1 MKFGKNLSLRV
12 QLTLAMAGCVLLAVA
27 FGYGGLNL
35 FSAYQAARVKSELP
49 PQALS
54 AINKLEKNEL
64 PSTAEMKELLATDE
78 KIGQA
83 VLDQQD
89 LALIVLSIVAMLV
102 GGASAIFLANRI
114 AAPLD
119 GVAKALQ
126 SLAAGDLSVRAISRS
141 PGSAEASKLITDF
154 NTMAEALQRYDR
166 ELTEGAAAIAHEL
179 RTPLT
184 ILRGRLQGMKD
195 QVFEP
200 SEKEISG
207 LILQVEALSRI
218 VDDLQTVS
226 FAEAG
231 ILTLHKAPIDLAK
244 VIAEL
249 SQFVAPEIKESGMRL
264 NLSLTPAH
272 VFADPFRVRQAALAL
287 VNNARLHAHSGG
299 VIEIDCGLVG
309 DFGVV
314 RVMDRGAGLSSLVI
328 ENAFRLFW
336 REDPSR
342 ARDYGGSGIGL
353 AVVDAIARAHGGSIT
368 ANHRAGGGAQF
379 ELRIPQ
385 KGVSGAPIVHLGST
399 QAT

>member
-12 QLTLAMAGCVLLAVA
+12 QLMLAMAGCVLLAVA

-35 FSAYQAARVKSELP
+35 FSVYQAERVKSELP
-49 PQALS
+49 PQSLS
-54 AINKLEKNEL
+54 AISKLEKNEL

-78 KIGQA
+78 KIGQT
-83 VLDQQD
+83 LSDQQD
-89 LALIVLSIVAMLV
+89 IALIVLSMV
-102 GGASAIFLANRI
+102 GMVVGSAAAVFLANRI

-126 SLAAGDLSVRAISRS
+126 DLAAGDLSVRAVSGS

-154 NTMAEALQRYDR
+154 NRMAEALQRYDR

-184 ILRGRLQGMKD
+184 ILRGRLQGMQD

-226 FAEAG
+226 FAEVG
-231 ILTLHKAPIDLAK
+231 ILTLHRGPIDLAK
-244 VIAEL
+244 VLGEL
-249 SQFVAPEIKESGMRL
+249 SHFVAPEIKDAGMRL
-264 NLSLTPAH
+264 SLSLTPAP

-287 VNNARLHAHSGG
+287 ITNACRHARVGG
-299 VIEIDCGLVG
+299 VVDVDCGLVG
-309 DFGVV
+309 DFGII
-314 RVMDRGAGLSSLVI
+314 RVMDRGPGLSSLAV
-328 ENAFRLFW
+328 ENVFRLFW

-353 AVVDAIARAHGGSIT
+353 SVVEAIASAHGGSII
-368 ANHRAGGGAQF
+368 ASHRAGGGAQF

-385 KGVSGAPIVHLGST
+385 RDAPSAPFIHQAST
-399 QAT
+399 LPT

>member
-12 QLTLAMAGCVLLAVA
+12 QLTLAMAGCVLLAVT
-27 FGYGGLNL
+27 FGYWGLVL
-35 FSAYQAARVKSELP
+35 FSENLAKQMEAQLP
-49 PQALS
+49 PKAL
-54 AINKLEKNEL
+54 AAVNKLEKNQVPTTEEL
-64 PSTAEMKELLATDE
+64 KELMELDAASSKTAEELSNIA
-78 KIGQA
+78 I
-83 VLDQQD
+83 
-89 LALIVLSIVAMLV
+89 IVLSIMGMVV
-102 GGASAIFLANRI
+102 SGAAAIFLANRI

-126 SLAAGDLSVRAISRS
+126 SLAAGDLSVRATSRS

-154 NTMAEALQRYDR
+154 NTMADALQRYDR

-184 ILRGRLQGMKD
+184 ILRGRLQGIKD
-195 QVFEP
+195 KIFEP

-218 VDDLQTVS
+218 VDDLQTIS
-226 FAEAG
+226 FAEVG
-231 ILTLHKAPIDLAK
+231 ILTLHRGPIDLAK
-244 VIAEL
+244 VVGEL
-249 SQFVAPEIKESGMRL
+249 SHFVDPEIKHAGMRL
-264 NLSLTPAH
+264 SLSLTPAP

-287 VNNARLHAHSGG
+287 ITNACRHAQSGG
-299 VIEIDCGLVG
+299 VIDIDCGLVG
-309 DFGVV
+309 DFGVI
-314 RVMDRGAGLSSLVI
+314 RVMDRGPGLSSLAV
-328 ENAFRLFW
+328 ENVFRLFW

-353 AVVDAIARAHGGSIT
+353 AVVDAIARAHDGSIT
-368 ANHRAGGGAQF
+368 ASHRAGGGAQF

-385 KGVSGAPIVHLGST
+385 KRLSATPIVHLGST

>member
-1 MKFGKNLSLRV
+1 MKFGKNPRLRV
-12 QLTLAMAGCVLLAVA
+12 QLSLAMAGCVLLAVA

-35 FSAYQAARVKSELP
+35 FGEYQSEKIKAQLT
-49 PQALS
+49 QKALS
-54 AINKLEKNEL
+54 AAAKLEKNQL
-64 PSTAEMKELLATDE
+64 PSTDEMTALLKADKEFSQDAS
-78 KIGQA
+78 
-83 VLDQQD
+83 DQQD
-89 LALIVLSIVAMLV
+89 LALLVLSIMAMLV
-102 GGASAIFLANRI
+102 GGAAAVFWANRI
-114 AAPLD
+114 AAPLE
-119 GVAKALQ
+119 GVAEALREV
-126 SLAAGDLSVRAISRS
+126 ATGNLSVRAISRR

-244 VIAEL
+244 VIGEL

-287 VNNARLHAHSGG
+287 VNNARRHAHSGG
-299 VIEIDCGLVG
+299 VIDIDCGLVG

-314 RVMDRGAGLSSLVI
+314 RVMDRGPGLSSLVI

-368 ANHRAGGGAQF
+368 ASHRAGGGAQF

-385 KGVSGAPIVHLGST
+385 KSNSAAPIVHLGST
-399 QAT
+399 

>member
-102 GGASAIFLANRI
+102 GGAAAIFLANRI

-126 SLAAGDLSVRAISRS
+126 SLAAGDLSVRAMSRS

-244 VIAEL
+244 VIGEL

-314 RVMDRGAGLSSLVI
+314 RVMDRGPGLSSLVI

-368 ANHRAGGGAQF
+368 ASHRAGGGAQF

-385 KGVSGAPIVHLGST
+385 KSNSAAPIVHLGST
-399 QAT
+399 QPS

>member
-1 MKFGKNLSLRV
+1 
-12 QLTLAMAGCVLLAVA
+12 
-27 FGYGGLNL
+27 LNL

-78 KIGQA
+78 KISQA
-83 VLDQQD
+83 VSDQQD

-126 SLAAGDLSVRAISRS
+126 NLAAGDLSVRAVSRS

-244 VIAEL
+244 VIGEL
-249 SQFVAPEIKESGMRL
+249 CQFVSPEIKESGMRL

-272 VFADPFRVRQAALAL
+272 VFADPLRIRQAALAL
-287 VNNARLHAHSGG
+287 VNNACRHARSGG

-314 RVMDRGAGLSSLVI
+314 RIMDRGPGLNSLVI

-368 ANHRAGGGAQF
+368 ASHRAGGGAQF

-399 QAT
+399 HAT

>member
-249 SQFVAPEIKESGMRL
+249 SQVVAPEIKESGMRL

-314 RVMDRGAGLSSLVI
+314 RVMDRGPGLSSVVI

-368 ANHRAGGGAQF
+368 ASHRAGGGAQF

>member
-314 RVMDRGAGLSSLVI
+314 RVMDRGPGLSSVVI

-368 ANHRAGGGAQF
+368 ASHRAGGGAQF

>member
-1 MKFGKNLSLRV
+1 
-12 QLTLAMAGCVLLAVA
+12 
-27 FGYGGLNL
+27 
-35 FSAYQAARVKSELP
+35 
-49 PQALS
+49 
-54 AINKLEKNEL
+54 
-64 PSTAEMKELLATDE
+64 MKELLATDE
-78 KIGQA
+78 KISQA
-83 VLDQQD
+83 VSDQQD

-126 SLAAGDLSVRAISRS
+126 NLAAGDLSVRAVSRS

-244 VIAEL
+244 VIGEL
-249 SQFVAPEIKESGMRL
+249 CQFVSPESVFDTGPRL
-264 NLSLTPAH
+264 CRSASDST
-272 VFADPFRVRQAALAL
+272 
-287 VNNARLHAHSGG
+287 
-299 VIEIDCGLVG
+299 
-309 DFGVV
+309 
-314 RVMDRGAGLSSLVI
+314 
-328 ENAFRLFW
+328 
-336 REDPSR
+336 
-342 ARDYGGSGIGL
+342 
-353 AVVDAIARAHGGSIT
+353 
-368 ANHRAGGGAQF
+368 
-379 ELRIPQ
+379 
-385 KGVSGAPIVHLGST
+385 SGACLG
-399 QAT
+399 Q

>member
-368 ANHRAGGGAQF
+368 ASNRAGGGAQF

-385 KGVSGAPIVHLGST
+385 KGVTGAPIVHLGST

>member
-1 MKFGKNLSLRV
+1 
-12 QLTLAMAGCVLLAVA
+12 MAGCVLLAVA

-314 RVMDRGAGLSSLVI
+314 RVMDRGPGLSSVVI

-368 ANHRAGGGAQF
+368 ASHRAGGGAQF

>member
-368 ANHRAGGGAQF
+368 ASHRAGGGAQF

>member
-12 QLTLAMAGCVLLAVA
+12 QLTLAMAGCVLLAVT
-27 FGYGGLNL
+27 FGYWGLAL
-35 FSAYQAARVKSELP
+35 FSENLSKQVEAQLP
-49 PQALS
+49 PKAL
-54 AINKLEKNEL
+54 AALNKLEKSEIPTTEEL
-64 PSTAEMKELLATDE
+64 KELLELNETS
-78 KIGQA
+78 GQWA
-83 VLDQQD
+83 VELEN
-89 LALIVLSIVAMLV
+89 LALIVLSLMGMIV
-102 GGASAIFLANRI
+102 GGVAAVILANRI

-126 SLAAGDLSVRAISRS
+126 DLAAGDLSVRAVSRS

-195 QVFEP
+195 HVFEP
-200 SEKEISG
+200 SEREISG

-244 VIAEL
+244 VIGEL
-249 SQFVAPEIKESGMRL
+249 CQFVSPEIKESGMRL

-272 VFADPFRVRQAALAL
+272 VFADPLRIRQAALAL
-287 VNNARLHAHSGG
+287 VNNACRHARSGG
-299 VIEIDCGLVG
+299 VIEIDCGLIG

-314 RVMDRGAGLSSLVI
+314 RIMDRGPGLNSLVI

-368 ANHRAGGGAQF
+368 ASHRAGGGAQF

-385 KGVSGAPIVHLGST
+385 KRLSAAPIVHLGST

>member
-12 QLTLAMAGCVLLAVA
+12 QLTLAMAGCVLLAVT
-27 FGYGGLNL
+27 FGYWGLVL
-35 FSAYQAARVKSELP
+35 FSENLAKQMEAQLP
-49 PQALS
+49 PKAL
-54 AINKLEKNEL
+54 AAVNKLEKNQVPTTEEL
-64 PSTAEMKELLATDE
+64 KELMELDAASSKTAEELSNIA
-78 KIGQA
+78 I
-83 VLDQQD
+83 
-89 LALIVLSIVAMLV
+89 IVLSIMGMVMS
-102 GGASAIFLANRI
+102 GAAAIFLANRI
-114 AAPLD
+114 AEPLD

-154 NTMAEALQRYDR
+154 NTMADALQRYDR

-184 ILRGRLQGMKD
+184 ILRGRLQGIKD
-195 QVFEP
+195 KIFEP

-226 FAEAG
+226 FAEVG
-231 ILTLHKAPIDLAK
+231 MLTLHRGPIDLAK
-244 VIAEL
+244 VVGEL
-249 SQFVAPEIKESGMRL
+249 SHFVAPEIKDAGMRL
-264 NLSLTPAH
+264 NLSLTPAP

-287 VNNARLHAHSGG
+287 ITNACRHAQSGG
-299 VIEIDCGLVG
+299 VIDIDCGLVG
-309 DFGVV
+309 DFGVI
-314 RVMDRGAGLSSLVI
+314 RVMDRGPGLSSLAV
-328 ENAFRLFW
+328 ENVFRLFW

-353 AVVDAIARAHGGSIT
+353 AVVDAIARAHDGSIT
-368 ANHRAGGGAQF
+368 ASHRAGGGAQF

-385 KGVSGAPIVHLGST
+385 KRLSATPIVHLGST

>member
-314 RVMDRGAGLSSLVI
+314 RVMDRGPGLSSVVI

-342 ARDYGGSGIGL
+342 AR
-353 AVVDAIARAHGGSIT
+353 
-368 ANHRAGGGAQF
+368 
-379 ELRIPQ
+379 
-385 KGVSGAPIVHLGST
+385 
-399 QAT
+399 

>member
-1 MKFGKNLSLRV
+1 MKFGKNLRLRV
-12 QLTLAMAGCVLLAVA
+12 QLSLAMAGCVLLAVA

-35 FSAYQAARVKSELP
+35 FGEYQSEKIKAQLT
-49 PQALS
+49 QKALS
-54 AINKLEKNEL
+54 AAAKLEKNQL
-64 PSTAEMKELLATDE
+64 PSTDEMTALLKADKEFSQDAS
-78 KIGQA
+78 
-83 VLDQQD
+83 DQQD
-89 LALIVLSIVAMLV
+89 LALLVLSIMAMLV
-102 GGASAIFLANRI
+102 GGAAAVFWANRI
-114 AAPLD
+114 AAPLE
-119 GVAKALQ
+119 GVAEALREV
-126 SLAAGDLSVRAISRS
+126 ATGNLSVRAISRR

-244 VIAEL
+244 VIGEL

-287 VNNARLHAHSGG
+287 VNNARRHAHSGG
-299 VIEIDCGLVG
+299 VIDIDCGLVG

-314 RVMDRGAGLSSLVI
+314 RVMDRGPGLSSLVI

-368 ANHRAGGGAQF
+368 ASHRAGGGAQF

-385 KGVSGAPIVHLGST
+385 KSNSAAPIVHLGST
-399 QAT
+399 

>member
-12 QLTLAMAGCVLLAVA
+12 QLILAMAGCVLLAVA

-35 FSAYQAARVKSELP
+35 FGEYQVTRVKAELS

-54 AINKLEKNEL
+54 AITKLEKNQL
-64 PSTAEMKELLATDE
+64 PSTDEMKELLATDD
-78 KIGQA
+78 KIGQTI
-83 VLDQQD
+83 LDQQD
-89 LALIVLSIVAMLV
+89 FALLVLSIVAMLV
-102 GGASAIFLANRI
+102 GGAAAMFLANRI

-119 GVAKALQ
+119 GVATALRY
-126 SLAAGDLSVRAISRS
+126 LAAGDLSVRAISRS

-154 NTMAEALQRYDR
+154 NIMADALQRYDR

-195 QVFEP
+195 HVFEP

-226 FAEAG
+226 FAEVG
-231 ILTLHKAPIDLAK
+231 ILTLHRGPIDLAK
-244 VIAEL
+244 VVGEL
-249 SQFVAPEIKESGMRL
+249 SHFVAPEIKDAGMRL
-264 NLSLTPAH
+264 NLSLTPAP

-287 VNNARLHAHSGG
+287 ITNACRHARSGG
-299 VIEIDCGLVG
+299 VIDIDCGLVG
-309 DFGVV
+309 DFGII
-314 RVMDRGAGLSSLVI
+314 RVMDRGPGLSSLAV
-328 ENAFRLFW
+328 ENVFRLFW

-353 AVVDAIARAHGGSIT
+353 SVVEAIASAHGGSIT
-368 ANHRAGGGAQF
+368 ASHRAGGGAQF

-385 KGVSGAPIVHLGST
+385 KPATPAPIVHKGST
-399 QAT
+399 QAP

>member
-1 MKFGKNLSLRV
+1 MKFGKNLRLRV
-12 QLTLAMAGCVLLAVA
+12 QLSLAMAGCVLLAVA

-35 FSAYQAARVKSELP
+35 FGEYQSEKIKAQLT
-49 PQALS
+49 QKALS
-54 AINKLEKNEL
+54 AAAKLEKNQL
-64 PSTAEMKELLATDE
+64 PSTDEMTALLKADKEFSQDAS
-78 KIGQA
+78 
-83 VLDQQD
+83 DQQD
-89 LALIVLSIVAMLV
+89 LALLVLSIMAMLV
-102 GGASAIFLANRI
+102 GGAAAVFWANRI
-114 AAPLD
+114 AAPLE
-119 GVAKALQ
+119 GVAEALREV
-126 SLAAGDLSVRAISRS
+126 ATGNLSVRAISRR

-244 VIAEL
+244 VIGEL

-287 VNNARLHAHSGG
+287 VNNARRHAHSGG
-299 VIEIDCGLVG
+299 VIDIDCGLVG

-314 RVMDRGAGLSSLVI
+314 RVMDRGPGLSSLVI

-368 ANHRAGGGAQF
+368 ASHRAGGGAQF

-385 KGVSGAPIVHLGST
+385 KSNSAAPIVHLGST
-399 QAT
+399 QHS

>member
-12 QLTLAMAGCVLLAVA
+12 QLMLAMAGCVLLAVA

-35 FSAYQAARVKSELP
+35 FGEYQSEKIKAQLT
-49 PQALS
+49 QKALS
-54 AINKLEKNEL
+54 AAIKLEKNQV
-64 PSTAEMKELLATDE
+64 PSEEEMTELLKADKE
-78 KIGQA
+78 ISQDA
-83 VLDQQD
+83 SNQQD
-89 LALIVLSIVAMLV
+89 LALLVLSILATLV
-102 GGASAIFLANRI
+102 GGAAAIFLANRI

-154 NTMAEALQRYDR
+154 NRMAEALQRYDR

-184 ILRGRLQGMKD
+184 ILRGRLQGMQD

-226 FAEAG
+226 FAEVG
-231 ILTLHKAPIDLAK
+231 ILTLHRGPIDLAK
-244 VIAEL
+244 VVGEL
-249 SQFVAPEIKESGMRL
+249 SHFVAPEIKDAGMRL
-264 NLSLTPAH
+264 NLSLTPAP

-287 VNNARLHAHSGG
+287 ITNACRHARVGG
-299 VIEIDCGLVG
+299 VVDVDCGLVG
-309 DFGVV
+309 DFGII
-314 RVMDRGAGLSSLVI
+314 RVMDRGPGLSSLAV
-328 ENAFRLFW
+328 ENVFRLFW

-353 AVVDAIARAHGGSIT
+353 SVVEAIASAHGGSII
-368 ANHRAGGGAQF
+368 ASHRAGGGAQF

-385 KGVSGAPIVHLGST
+385 RDAPSAPFIHQAST
-399 QAT
+399 LPT

>member
-12 QLTLAMAGCVLLAVA
+12 QLMLAMSGCVLLAVA

-35 FSAYQAARVKSELP
+35 FGEYQSEKIKAQLT
-49 PQALS
+49 QKALS
-54 AINKLEKNEL
+54 AAIKLEKNQV
-64 PSTAEMKELLATDE
+64 PSEEEMTELLKADKE
-78 KIGQA
+78 ISQGA
-83 VLDQQD
+83 SNQQD
-89 LALIVLSIVAMLV
+89 LALLVLSILATLV
-102 GGASAIFLANRI
+102 GGAAAIFLANRI

-154 NTMAEALQRYDR
+154 NRMAEALQRYDR

-184 ILRGRLQGMKD
+184 ILRGRLQGMQD

-200 SEKEISG
+200 SDKEISG

-226 FAEAG
+226 FAEVG
-231 ILTLHKAPIDLAK
+231 ILTLHRGPIDLAK
-244 VIAEL
+244 VLGEL
-249 SQFVAPEIKESGMRL
+249 SHFVAPEIKDAGMRL
-264 NLSLTPAH
+264 NLSLTPAP

-287 VNNARLHAHSGG
+287 ITNACRHARVGG
-299 VIEIDCGLVG
+299 VVDVDCGLVG
-309 DFGVV
+309 DFGII
-314 RVMDRGAGLSSLVI
+314 RVMDRGPGLSSLAV
-328 ENAFRLFW
+328 ENVFRLFW

-353 AVVDAIARAHGGSIT
+353 SVVEAIASAHGGSII
-368 ANHRAGGGAQF
+368 ASHRAGGGAQF

-385 KGVSGAPIVHLGST
+385 RDAPSAPFIHQAST
-399 QAT
+399 LPT

>member
-12 QLTLAMAGCVLLAVA
+12 QLTLAMAGCVLLAVT
-27 FGYGGLNL
+27 FGYWGLAL
-35 FSAYQAARVKSELP
+35 FSENLLKQVEAQLP
-49 PQALS
+49 PKAL
-54 AINKLEKNEL
+54 AALNKLEKSEVPTTEEL
-64 PSTAEMKELLATDE
+64 KELLELNETS
-78 KIGQA
+78 GQWA
-83 VLDQQD
+83 VELEN
-89 LALIVLSIVAMLV
+89 LALIVLSLMGMIV
-102 GGASAIFLANRI
+102 GGVAAVILANRI

-126 SLAAGDLSVRAISRS
+126 DLAAGDLSVRAVSRS
-141 PGSAEASKLITDF
+141 PGSAEASRLITDF

-195 QVFEP
+195 HVFEP
-200 SEKEISG
+200 SEREISG

-244 VIAEL
+244 VIGEL
-249 SQFVAPEIKESGMRL
+249 CQFVSPEIKESGMRL

-272 VFADPFRVRQAALAL
+272 VFADPLRIRQAALAL
-287 VNNARLHAHSGG
+287 VNNACRHARSGG
-299 VIEIDCGLVG
+299 VIEIDCGLIG

-314 RVMDRGAGLSSLVI
+314 RIMDRGPGLNSLVI

-368 ANHRAGGGAQF
+368 ASHRAGGGAQF

-385 KGVSGAPIVHLGST
+385 KRLSAAPIVHLGST

>member
-64 PSTAEMKELLATDE
+64 PSTAEMKELLATNE

-314 RVMDRGAGLSSLVI
+314 RVMDRGPGLSSVVI

-368 ANHRAGGGAQF
+368 ASHRAGGGAQF

>member
-12 QLTLAMAGCVLLAVA
+12 QLTLAMAGCVLLAVT
-27 FGYGGLNL
+27 FGYWGLSL
-35 FSAYQAARVKSELP
+35 FSENLSKQVEAQLP
-49 PQALS
+49 PKAL
-54 AINKLEKNEL
+54 AALNKLEKSEIPTTEEL
-64 PSTAEMKELLATDE
+64 KELLELNETS
-78 KIGQA
+78 GQRA
-83 VLDQQD
+83 VELEN
-89 LALIVLSIVAMLV
+89 LALIVLSLMGMMV
-102 GGASAIFLANRI
+102 GGVAAVILANRI

-126 SLAAGDLSVRAISRS
+126 DLAAGDLSVRAVSRS

-154 NTMAEALQRYDR
+154 NSMAEALQRYDR

-195 QVFEP
+195 HVFEP
-200 SEKEISG
+200 SEREISG

-244 VIAEL
+244 VIGEL
-249 SQFVAPEIKESGMRL
+249 CQFVSPEIKESGMRL

-272 VFADPFRVRQAALAL
+272 VFADPLRIRQAALAL
-287 VNNARLHAHSGG
+287 VNNACRHARSGG
-299 VIEIDCGLVG
+299 VIEIDCGLIG

-314 RVMDRGAGLSSLVI
+314 RIMDRGPGLNSLVI

-368 ANHRAGGGAQF
+368 ASHRAGGGAQF

-385 KGVSGAPIVHLGST
+385 KRLSAAPIVHLGST

>member
-1 MKFGKNLSLRV
+1 MKFGKNLRLRV
-12 QLTLAMAGCVLLAVA
+12 QLSLAMAGCVLLAVA

-35 FSAYQAARVKSELP
+35 FGEYQSEKIKAQLT
-49 PQALS
+49 QKALS
-54 AINKLEKNEL
+54 AAAKLEKNQL
-64 PSTAEMKELLATDE
+64 PSTDEMTALLKADKEFSQDAS
-78 KIGQA
+78 
-83 VLDQQD
+83 DQQD
-89 LALIVLSIVAMLV
+89 LALLVLSIMAMLV
-102 GGASAIFLANRI
+102 GGAAAVFWANRI
-114 AAPLD
+114 AAPLE
-119 GVAKALQ
+119 GVAEALREV
-126 SLAAGDLSVRAISRS
+126 ATGNLSVRAISRR

-154 NTMAEALQRYDR
+154 NTMAEALERYDR

-244 VIAEL
+244 VIGEL

-287 VNNARLHAHSGG
+287 VNNARRHAHSGG
-299 VIEIDCGLVG
+299 VIDIDCGLVG

-314 RVMDRGAGLSSLVI
+314 RVMDRGPGLSSLVI

-368 ANHRAGGGAQF
+368 ASHRAGGGAQF

-385 KGVSGAPIVHLGST
+385 KSNSAAPIVHLGST
-399 QAT
+399 

>member
-89 LALIVLSIVAMLV
+89 LALIVLSILAMLV

-314 RVMDRGAGLSSLVI
+314 RVMDRGPGLSSVVI

-368 ANHRAGGGAQF
+368 ASHRAGGGAQF

>member
-35 FSAYQAARVKSELP
+35 FEAYQAARVKSELP

-314 RVMDRGAGLSSLVI
+314 RVMDRGPGLSSVVI

-368 ANHRAGGGAQF
+368 ASHRAGGGAQF

>member
-1 MKFGKNLSLRV
+1 
-12 QLTLAMAGCVLLAVA
+12 MAGCVLLAVT
-27 FGYGGLNL
+27 FGYWGLSL
-35 FSAYQAARVKSELP
+35 FSENLSKQVEAQLP
-49 PQALS
+49 PKAL
-54 AINKLEKNEL
+54 AALNKLEKSEIPTTEEL
-64 PSTAEMKELLATDE
+64 KELLELNETS
-78 KIGQA
+78 GQWA
-83 VLDQQD
+83 VELEN
-89 LALIVLSIVAMLV
+89 LALIVLSLMGMMV
-102 GGASAIFLANRI
+102 GGVAAVILANRI

-126 SLAAGDLSVRAISRS
+126 DLAAGDLSVRAVSRS

-154 NTMAEALQRYDR
+154 NSMAEALQRYDR

-195 QVFEP
+195 HVFEP
-200 SEKEISG
+200 SDREISG

-244 VIAEL
+244 VIGEL
-249 SQFVAPEIKESGMRL
+249 CQFVSPEIKESGMRL

-272 VFADPFRVRQAALAL
+272 VFADPLRIRQAALAL
-287 VNNARLHAHSGG
+287 VNNACRHARSGG
-299 VIEIDCGLVG
+299 VIDIDCGLIG

-314 RVMDRGAGLSSLVI
+314 RIMDRGPGLNSLVI

-368 ANHRAGGGAQF
+368 ASHRAGGGAQF

-385 KGVSGAPIVHLGST
+385 KRLSAAPIVHLGST

>member
-1 MKFGKNLSLRV
+1 
-12 QLTLAMAGCVLLAVA
+12 VLLAVA

-35 FSAYQAARVKSELP
+35 FSTYQAARVKSELP

-78 KIGQA
+78 KISQA
-83 VLDQQD
+83 VSDQQD

-126 SLAAGDLSVRAISRS
+126 NLAAGDLSVRAVSRS

-244 VIAEL
+244 VIGEL
-249 SQFVAPEIKESGMRL
+249 CQFVSPEIKESGMRL

-272 VFADPFRVRQAALAL
+272 VFADPLRIRQAALAL
-287 VNNARLHAHSGG
+287 VNNACRHARSGG

-314 RVMDRGAGLSSLVI
+314 RIMDRGPGLNSLVI

-368 ANHRAGGGAQF
+368 ASHRAGGGAQF

-399 QAT
+399 HAT

>member
-12 QLTLAMAGCVLLAVA
+12 QLTLAMAGCVLLAVT
-27 FGYGGLNL
+27 FGYWGLSL
-35 FSAYQAARVKSELP
+35 FSENLSKQVEAQLP
-49 PQALS
+49 PKAL
-54 AINKLEKNEL
+54 AALNKLEKSEIPTTEEL
-64 PSTAEMKELLATDE
+64 KELLELNETS
-78 KIGQA
+78 GQWA
-83 VLDQQD
+83 VELEN
-89 LALIVLSIVAMLV
+89 LALIVLSLMGMMV
-102 GGASAIFLANRI
+102 GGVAAVILANRI

-126 SLAAGDLSVRAISRS
+126 DLAAGDLSVRAVSRS

-154 NTMAEALQRYDR
+154 NSMAEALQRYDR

-195 QVFEP
+195 HVFEP
-200 SEKEISG
+200 SDREISG

-244 VIAEL
+244 VIGEL
-249 SQFVAPEIKESGMRL
+249 CQFVSPEIKESGMRL

-272 VFADPFRVRQAALAL
+272 VFADPLRIRQAALAL
-287 VNNARLHAHSGG
+287 VNNACRHARSGG
-299 VIEIDCGLVG
+299 VIDIDCGLIG

-314 RVMDRGAGLSSLVI
+314 RIMDRGPGLNSLVI

-368 ANHRAGGGAQF
+368 ASHRAGGGAQF

-385 KGVSGAPIVHLGST
+385 KRLSAAPIVHLGST